1 MSTESQLDTQIL
13 IRQGDIS
20 LENCQ
25 YSSVVV
31 RLELG
36 REDASPVEWFRKS
49 AYVSSSPWEDSRG
62 QDMLKW
68 GYSGCFHKST
78 RYVASMLKARER
90 LPFAPLVDSR
100 NNTAYRSH

>member
-36 REDASPVEWFRKS
+36 REDASRVEWFRKS

-68 GYSGCFHKST
+68 GYSGCFPQVYEICCKHAESEGASSLRST
-78 RYVASMLKARER
+78 RR
-90 LPFAPLVDSR
+90 FAKQ
-100 NNTAYRSH
+100 HGI